1 MKIKMLKTMAGP
13 DGCGPGAI
21 LEVPREEG
29 IALIESE
36 SALILE
42 DEIFETA
49 DSSEEIETTE
59 APQARRRGRPAK
71 GDR

>member
-1 MKIKMLKTMAGP
+1 MLKTMAGP
-13 DGCGPGAI
+13 DGCFGPGAI
-21 LEVPREEG
+21 LEVSREEG

-42 DEIFETA
+42 NEIFEAA
-49 DSSEEIETTE
+49 DSTEEIETTE

>member
-1 MKIKMLKTMAGP
+1 MLKTMAGP
-13 DGCGPGAI
+13 EGCYGPGAI
-21 LEVPREEG
+21 LEVSREEG
-29 IALIESE
+29 IALIASE

-42 DEIFETA
+42 DEILETA
-49 DSSEEIETTE
+49 ESGGEMETTE